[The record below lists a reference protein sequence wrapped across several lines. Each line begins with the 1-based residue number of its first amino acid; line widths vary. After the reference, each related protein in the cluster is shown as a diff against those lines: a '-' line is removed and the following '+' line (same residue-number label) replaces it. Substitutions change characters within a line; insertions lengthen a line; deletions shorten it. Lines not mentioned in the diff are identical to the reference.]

1 MDKLTIG
8 LICGFAFGSIDVLI
22 MLPLKFDDRRKR
34 LEAMSG
40 AFIDRFMLGF
50 LIPNIDLDIHPAIT
64 GGLLGLGLSLPSA
77 IITRA
82 YAPII
87 GIGIAGGIILG
98 FIVNML

>member
-1 MDKLTIG
+1 MERITVGIIFG
-8 LICGFAFGSIDVLI
+8 LVFGLIDVLI

-34 LEAMSG
+34 YEALSG

-50 LIPNIDLDIHPAIT
+50 LIPNIDLGIHPAIT

-98 FIVNML
+98 FILSIL